1 MRNLMRFEVPTQRL
15 RNGLILLFLILSF
28 AGCAMTPETVV
39 HKTERESPPPSLLLA
54 VKVPEWPG
62 RMTNWELLELARTF
76 RKQVLECN
84 ADKDA
89 LTKWAEQGGEKP
101 VK

>member
-1 MRNLMRFEVPTQRL
+1 M
-15 RNGLILLFLILSF
+15 
-28 AGCAMTPETVV
+28 
-39 HKTERESPPPSLLLA
+39 HKTERENPPASLLLA

-76 RKQVLECN
+76 RKQALECN
-84 ADKDA
+84 EDKVSLA
-89 LTKWAEQGGEKP
+89 EWAKQGGEKP